1 MWNGDMGA
9 LISRGVR
16 RCRLLLAL
24 LVFPACATS
33 APAKPLDAY
42 SSDGPRTNADSSS
55 GDASDTTGP
64 TVAAKQA
71 ETAQQEDDMLAKLLP
86 ADPPPPAVSPGW
98 KLTVET
104 SGGKTS
110 EKRRTLIRADGVVED
125 DVASASRPREIRH
138 GQIAPALVAR
148 LAAFVEKQQ
157 PQAPKSKAPAVSNAS
172 TVIVEV
178 SDGKKKRKLVSKPS
192 VDKDWAPARAIQNAV
207 EIVVA
212 TTKMGR

>member
-1 MWNGDMGA
+1 MRRAAWVIVCVSCLPA
-9 LISRGVR
+9 LAS
-16 RCRLLLAL
+16 
-24 LVFPACATS
+24 CATS
-33 APAKPLDAY
+33 TPAKPLDAY
-42 SSDGPRTNADSSS
+42 SSDGPRKNEGAERA
-55 GDASDTTGP
+55 GDAETSPSTTTDKGADP
-64 TVAAKQA
+64 
-71 ETAQQEDDMLAKLLP
+71 AQQSDEMLAKLLP
-86 ADPPPPAVSPGW
+86 ADPPPPDVSPGW

-110 EKRRTLIRADGVVED
+110 EKRRTMIRADGTVED

-157 PQAPKSKAPAVSNAS
+157 PQAPKGRAPAVSNAS
-172 TVIVEV
+172 TVIVEIEG
-178 SDGKKKRKLVSKPS
+178 GKKKRKLVSKPS

-212 TTKMGR
+212 TTKMGH